1 MENKITFP
9 KTGTDRKKVLS
20 KLEENRAGDSKWHE
34 GRTFSLVYHESDE
47 HTEFLKKAYTT
58 YFHENGLNPGA
69 FPSIR
74 KYEAEVVSMAA
85 HLLGGGEKA
94 AGSMTSGGSESV
106 MMAVKAHRDWAFSTK
121 GIREPEM
128 IFAVTAHP
136 AFDKAAHYFGVK
148 PVKVPVDSNQRME
161 LSAVKAALTP
171 NTILIVGSAPQYPH
185 GVMDPILDLASL
197 AKANGIGMHVDA
209 CVGGFMLPFL
219 RKLGRDIPP
228 FDFTVEGVTSISADL
243 HKYGFTAK
251 GASVI
256 LFRDKELRRFQFFI
270 SKDWPGGLFASPS
283 VTGTRPA
290 GSIAAAWATLN
301 ALGEEGYLELYSR
314 LMKTVDAYRSGIEAI
329 GFKMVGNPVGTLFA
343 YTSNDVNMHVI
354 ADLMAAKGWFLDRQ
368 MNPDSIHLTITPANE
383 PALSQYLADLKGAY
397 DTARAHP
404 ELAGEGMAAMYGMV
418 AKIPDPTM
426 VNQFLYQYMDQR
438 YET

>member
-1 MENKITFP
+1 MENKITLP
-9 KTGTDRKKVLS
+9 KGGTDRKKVLS

-161 LSAVKAALTP
+161 LSAVKSALTP

-197 AKANGIGMHVDA
+197 AKANGVGMHVDA

-314 LMKTVDAYRSGIEAI
+314 LMKTVDAFRSGIEKI

-426 VNQFLYQYMDQR
+426 VHQFLYQYMDQR